1 MRVAALTPPMLNY
14 WVAKSRGVTA
24 VLDHRAEH
32 SLSLVD
38 PESGK
43 LVPYQPSLDW
53 SQAGP
58 ILADE
63 WYEIETVMLDWFGP
77 FWSFM
82 DAFKANPL
90 AWFMRAYVA
99 AKFGEEVE
107 MVHPEEQDA

>member
-14 WVAKSRGVTA
+14 WVAKSRGVDA
-24 VLDHRAEH
+24 ILDHRAEH
-32 SLSLVD
+32 SVSVID
-38 PESGK
+38 PDSGK
-43 LVPYQPSLDW
+43 PIPYQPSIDW

-77 FWSFM
+77 FWSYM
-82 DAFKANPL
+82 EDFKTDPL

-107 MVHPEEQDA
+107 HMPEEEQDA